1 MERDVYVMGKSQ
13 NEERTIELYNDLIF
27 VRHAEAVIDETL
39 PNNLLPL
46 TQLGAIQAEEVSK
59 LLENQYDIVISSI
72 SNRAVMTAKAILKG
86 KEPIQDK
93 RLLERG
99 WGNEQ
104 QDGKETDEEA
114 EIRITNFL
122 KEIIEKY
129 KNNRIVIVTH
139 GSLIKIAQ
147 NVIENQKLER
157 GRINNCTTIK
167 YTKNKEKIVIKN

>member
-1 MERDVYVMGKSQ
+1 MGKSK
-13 NEERTIELYNDLIF
+13 NEESTIELYNDLIF
-27 VRHAEAVIDETL
+27 VRHAEAIIDETL

-46 TQLGAIQAEEVSK
+46 TELGALQAEKVSK

-157 GRINNCTTIK
+157 GRINNCTAIK